1 MTVLVD
7 LSRERKHLKMKLKK
21 VMILSAILLSGF
33 VRGQQDEDKKL
44 FSINGTEVYD
54 SEFIR
59 VYEKNKD
66 IVVEDERK
74 GFDDYFE
81 LFIDFKLKLT
91 QAREMKLDTAQAYI
105 SELEKYREQLI
116 QPFLQNPEATETLIR
131 EAYDRTITEVDA
143 SHILILLEPNAS
155 PVDTLKAFNKI
166 SKARNEILNGA
177 HFDSI
182 ARIYSEDPSVEMNN
196 GNLGY
201 FSAFSMVYAFE
212 NAAYQTEVG
221 GVSNPFRTQFG
232 YHILQVNDRRESPGE
247 VQVAHIMVKNDSAN
261 LNQSKKKIFEI
272 YQKLEQG
279 GDFANIAKEHSDDL
293 SSASKGG
300 VLPKFGPGRMIR
312 LFEDVAFGLKEEGN
326 YSAPFESEY
335 GWHILKLL
343 EKFPI
348 PSYEEL
354 HAKLE
359 SKVKNGSRS
368 SYVERSLAR
377 KISVN
382 YKVVTFKARL
392 QRYPD
397 INGFENNKDTLL
409 SIQDIMYTGDDFYT
423 YAKDFQKKSKAESYD
438 DFTNAMIIDYYK
450 NHLEETNKEFR
461 LTYQEYQDG
470 LLLFELIQIEVWE
483 KSERDTMGLQN
494 YFNDNRNK
502 YKWNTRAKLTIASCT
517 QLEKAKIVRELLL
530 QNMNTDSIKNSVNE
544 GARIHVLFSKGTLE
558 EGSSKLPEKYLFSQG
573 VSEIFEEE
581 SNNFTIIKVDTI
593 FAPKLKELKETR
605 GEVMNDYQNYIE
617 LQWVAALR
625 DKYTVKID
633 QKNYKELKKKYVVE

>member
-1 MTVLVD
+1 LTDLVD
-7 LSRERKHLKMKLKK
+7 LSRERKHLKMKIKK

-33 VRGQQDEDKKL
+33 VRGQQDEDKRL

-91 QAREMKLDTAQAYI
+91 QARELKLDTAAAYI

-116 QPFLQNPEATETLIR
+116 QPYLQNPEATETLIR

-155 PVDTLKAFNKI
+155 PSDSLRAFKKI
-166 SKARNEILNGA
+166 SKARNEIVNGA

-182 ARIYSEDPSVEMNN
+182 ARIYSEDPSVELNN

-221 GVSNPFRTQFG
+221 HVSNPFRTQFG
-232 YHILQVNDRRESPGE
+232 YHILQVNDRRKSPGE
-247 VQVAHIMVKNDSAN
+247 VQVAHIMVKNDSAH
-261 LNQSKKKIFEI
+261 LDQSEKKIFEI

-279 GDFANIAKEHSDDL
+279 GDFSNIAKEHSDDL

-300 VLPKFGPGRMIR
+300 VLPKFGPGRMIK
-312 LFEDVAFGLKEEGN
+312 LFEDAAFSLEEEGN
-326 YSAPFESEY
+326 YSSPFESEY

-343 EKFPI
+343 KKFPI
-348 PSYEEL
+348 PSYEAL

-368 SYVERSLAR
+368 SYVERSLAE
-377 KISVN
+377 KIGAN
-382 YKVVTFKARL
+382 YQVVTFKARL
-392 QRYPD
+392 QLYPD
-397 INGFENNKDTLL
+397 IKGFENNRDTLL
-409 SIQDIMYTGDDFYT
+409 RVQNISYTGQDFYR
-423 YAKDFQKKSKAESYD
+423 YAKDFQKKSKAECYD
-438 DFTNAMIIDYYK
+438 DFTNNMIIEYYK
-450 NHLEETNKEFR
+450 NHLEDTNKEFR

-470 LLLFELIQIEVWE
+470 LLLFELIQKEVWE
-483 KSERDTMGLQN
+483 KSEKDTIGIQN
-494 YFNDNRNK
+494 YFNENRNK
-502 YKWNTRAKLTIASCT
+502 YKWDTRAKLIIASCT

-530 QNMNTDSIKNSVNE
+530 QDMNTDSIKNSVNE

-558 EGSSKLPEKYLFSQG
+558 QGSAKLPEKYSFSQG
-573 VSEIFEEE
+573 VSAIFEEE
-581 SNNFTIIKVDTI
+581 ANNFTIIKVDTI
-593 FAPKLKELKETR
+593 FAPKLKVR
-605 GEVMNDYQNYIE
+605 
-617 LQWVAALR
+617 
-625 DKYTVKID
+625 
-633 QKNYKELKKKYVVE
+633 

>member
-470 LLLFELIQIEVWE
+470 LLLFELIQKEVWE